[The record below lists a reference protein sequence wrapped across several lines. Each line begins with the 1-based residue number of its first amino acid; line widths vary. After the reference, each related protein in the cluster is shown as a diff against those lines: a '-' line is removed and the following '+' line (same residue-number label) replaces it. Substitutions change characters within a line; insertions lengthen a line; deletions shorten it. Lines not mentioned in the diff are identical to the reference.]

1 MLWGQRQEWHKVWG
15 SWKDFRKCLKCFQ
28 GQGSTF
34 WMRQISLAKLQ
45 GCKKSNLLVLFSL
58 PPNHLLNQWS
68 LTSYA
73 EGPVALWLKGTF
85 WYPYWTQT
93 KPNSPCLHVT
103 ALSFWPLSTSGLY
116 LAQFP
121 CKTQL
126 ARRSLI
132 SLCSASRTLLK
143 LYPLF
148 MMPISSH
155 ISKALP
161 ILEKPNS
168 NPISFKKSSQILQ
181 CGIHLLLPLNHRRTS
196 DVF

>member
-1 MLWGQRQEWHKVWG
+1 MFSRTGKHILNEANLTGKVT
-15 SWKDFRKCLKCFQ
+15 RL
-28 GQGSTF
+28 
-34 WMRQISLAKLQ
+34 
-45 GCKKSNLLVLFSL
+45 CKKSHLLVLFSL

-73 EGPVALWLKGTF
+73 EGPIALWLKGTF
-85 WYPYWTQT
+85 WFPHWTQT
-93 KPNSPCLHVT
+93 KPKSPCLRVT

-116 LAQFP
+116 LLVHFP

-126 ARRSLI
+126 ARRSLV

-155 ISKALP
+155 IGKALP

-168 NPISFKKSSQILQ
+168 KPISSKKPSQILQ
-181 CGIHLLLPLNHRRTS
+181 YGIHLLLPLNHLKTS